1 MTVALI
7 IGAIVIFCVLTI
19 FKRFRKEKSIL
30 FILFAVMLYAVSFL
44 FAEIGYYNV
53 KAEMSEEKTVTGV
66 ICESPKCSDYAFTYV
81 IKPDKENYKIR
92 YVSQGNKMLAEGDRV
107 KIKTVASEGTYNGDY
122 FETTLS
128 SRIYFTVFESDG
140 SHIEST
146 GETDFYYSTVGEIRM
161 WYADVID
168 SYLPNE
174 NGAIAKAMTIGDKS
188 EIRRATIERF
198 NYTGT
203 SHILVISGL
212 HLSLWV
218 WGIIKVLEHVI
229 KSKKILVATGFLCLM
244 VYSVLVGFSPS
255 IVRAGLMVS
264 MVLLGKL
271 FLRESDSINSV
282 GLAVTIILLENPFSV
297 MSMGFLFTVLSTL
310 GILIVPDK
318 IKHWLKSKKFGN
330 YILNNKL
337 LNTFASM
344 CMVSLSTVFTLP
356 VFVAKFE
363 MLPITTIISN
373 FLIVELAL
381 LLMVLT
387 VVAVALHGF
396 QLFGISKVLF
406 LLIDVMGDV
415 IRYFAKVIGEA
426 QWSTIS
432 VSHKYFK
439 YFLVLAVVG
448 IIAAVLVKKYYKDI
462 TKHIAV
468 ILSIIFILLSVYTT
482 YYDYSNPSID
492 IVFTDEKPII
502 LVNSQGETVLVGT
515 QNEENFNTIKT
526 LMNSHNK
533 KTLDTIVDYDENV
546 NLSYLTTMY
555 DEFGNITTYFYGRA
569 PELLD
574 VKLYENIS
582 SFRVGDSVDVEIRN
596 NAEEIIVVNQNK
608 KILFLNNKENIFK
621 NYNEY
626 DIIFVYRENSD
637 VCYEFLLSSVNA
649 NETEVVLAEENK
661 NMTIYFE

>member
-7 IGAIVIFCVLTI
+7 IGVIVIFCVLTI
-19 FKRFRKEKSIL
+19 FKRFRKEKLIL
-30 FILFAVMLYAVSFL
+30 FILIAVILYAVSFL
-44 FAEIGYYNV
+44 FAEIGYYNA

-92 YVSQGNKMLAEGDRV
+92 YVSQDNKMLAEGDRV
-107 KIKTVASEGTYNGDY
+107 KINTVVSEGTYNEDY

-146 GETDFYYSTVGEIRM
+146 GETDFYYSTVGKIRM

-188 EIRRATIERF
+188 EIRRATIEKF

-297 MSMGFLFTVLSTL
+297 MSVGFLFTVLSTL

-396 QLFGISKVLF
+396 QFFGISKVLF

-555 DEFGNITTYFYGRA
+555 DEFGKVPTYFYGEA
-569 PELLD
+569 PNLLEGGIYEEINSFKVGSD
-574 VKLYENIS
+574 VY
-582 SFRVGDSVDVEIRN
+582 VEIGN
-596 NAEEIIVVNQNK
+596 NSGEFVVRGKNT
-608 KILFLNNKENIFK
+608 KILFLYNKENIFE
-621 NYNEY
+621 NYEEY
-626 DIIFVYRENSD
+626 DIIIVFGENSKD
-637 VCYEFLLSSVNA
+637 NYDFLLSLVD
-649 NETEVVLAEENK
+649 TEKTEIILAEENK
-661 NMTIYFE
+661 SRKICLI